1 MIDVRGLSARLRGSF
16 RPPTSES
23 SLVAHAPMLTLRQLI
38 GRFRGDLRAVRGWVA
53 LSLVFVVV
61 TPAVDAVEIWLFKLV
76 VDNVLVPKD
85 LGALPALALL
95 YIAVNLVQGLLG
107 FVDDVVAA
115 ATSTRFV
122 HRLRTRTFDHLL
134 RLGPEYLERHRLG
147 DLVTR
152 ISGDVSAIET
162 LLLDGLTRLIS
173 YAVQI
178 LIFGGLLFYL
188 NWRLALAALVGAPLF
203 VLVSR
208 KFSRL
213 IKVAS
218 RERRRRS
225 GSVSAAAES
234 SLRSARLITVYG
246 AQDDEAAA
254 YTRESAVSVRAE
266 MAATR
271 LRSLYSPLVN
281 MLELGGVLV
290 VLWVGANELIAG
302 RLTLGGLLVF
312 VAYLGQ
318 LYSPI
323 RGMGRLSNSLYSAAA
338 GGERLAELLDA
349 QPTIQQSDDPV
360 RPDKVVGEL
369 QLDSVTYA
377 YPGSAEPALH
387 DLSLRIEPGSVV
399 AVTGESGGGKS
410 TLVALLLRLVDP
422 TEGVV
427 RLDGIDLRDLDLDWL
442 REHTAL
448 ALQDAPLLEGTVRS
462 NLALADRSATDR
474 QMWNALLSAS
484 TSSFIEKL
492 DQGLDTPIGQRGR
505 RLSGGEQV
513 RIGVAR
519 AILRDAPIVVLDEPT
534 AGLDDDTAQ
543 HLMDHLIEH
552 SRGRTMVLVTHDP
565 RVAGR
570 AGRILRLSSGTI
582 APGESPRP
590 LDNRSPLRNGVA
602 LPPTVGTVAAAG
614 ARDGTGAEGS
624 R

>member
-1 MIDVRGLSARLRGSF
+1 
-16 RPPTSES
+16 
-23 SLVAHAPMLTLRQLI
+23 
-38 GRFRGDLRAVRGWVA
+38 
-53 LSLVFVVV
+53 VFVVL
-61 TPAVDAVEIWLFKLV
+61 TPAVDAAEIWLFKLV
-76 VDNVLVPKD
+76 VDDVLVPKD
-85 LGALPALALL
+85 LSALPALALA
-95 YIAVNLVQGLLG
+95 YIGVNLVQGSLS

-173 YAVQI
+173 YGVQI
-178 LIFGGLLFYL
+178 LIFGGLLFYV

-203 VLVSR
+203 VLISR
-208 KFSRL
+208 RFSRL
-213 IKVAS
+213 IKAAS

-225 GSVSAAAES
+225 GSVSAAAEA

-254 YTRESAVSVRAE
+254 YSRESAVSVRAE

-271 LRSLYSPLVN
+271 LRSLYSPLIN
-281 MLELGGVLV
+281 MLELGGILV

-302 RLTLGGLLVF
+302 RLTIGGLLVF
-312 VAYLGQ
+312 VAYLGE

-323 RGMGRLSNSLYSAAA
+323 RGMGSLSNSVFSAAA
-338 GGERLAELLDA
+338 GAERLAELLDA
-349 QPTIQQSDDPV
+349 EPTVRQPENPIT
-360 RPDKVVGEL
+360 PDRVVGGLRLE
-369 QLDSVTYA
+369 SVTYS
-377 YPGSAEPALH
+377 YPGSAEAALH

-427 RLDGIDLRDLDLDWL
+427 RLDGRDLRDLDLDWL
-442 REHTAL
+442 RGNSAL

-462 NLALADRSATDR
+462 NLALANRDATDA
-474 QMWNALLSAS
+474 QMWDALLAAS
-484 TSSFIEKL
+484 TSSFVAKL
-492 DQGLDTPIGQRGR
+492 DHGLDTPIGQRGR

-519 AILRDAPIVVLDEPT
+519 AILRDAPVVILDEPT
-534 AGLDDDTAQ
+534 AGLDDATAQ

-552 SRGRTMVLVTHDP
+552 ARGRTMVLVTHDH
-565 RVAGR
+565 RVAAR
-570 AGRILRLSSGTI
+570 AGRVLQLSNGTI
-582 APGESPRP
+582 TEGGSPRA
-590 LDNRSPLRNGVA
+590 LGNGGSRMTSVVVGPSTMGPVA
-602 LPPTVGTVAAAG
+602 EAG
-614 ARDGTGAEGS
+614 AERS
-624 R
+624 S

>member
-1 MIDVRGLSARLRGSF
+1 MRASF
-16 RPPTSES
+16 RPPTTES
-23 SLVAHAPMLTLRQLI
+23 SLVAHAPVLTLRQI
-38 GRFRGDLRAVRGWVA
+38 FGRFRGDLRAVRGWIA
-53 LSLVFVVV
+53 LSLVFVVL
-61 TPAVDAVEIWLFKLV
+61 TPAVEAAEIWLFKLV
-76 VDNVLVPKD
+76 VDQVLVPKD
-85 LGALPALALL
+85 LSALPALALA
-95 YIAVNLVQGLLG
+95 YIGINLVQGALG

-178 LIFGGLLFYL
+178 LIFGGLLFYV
-188 NWRLALAALVGAPLF
+188 NWRLALAALIGAPLF
-203 VLVSR
+203 VVVSR

-246 AQDDEAAA
+246 AQDEEAAA

-271 LRSLYSPLVN
+271 LRSLYSPLIN
-281 MLELGGVLV
+281 MLELGGILV

-338 GGERLAELLDA
+338 GAERLAELLDA
-349 QPTIQQSDDPV
+349 EPTVRQPAKPV
-360 RPDKVVGEL
+360 TPGRVVGEL
-369 QLDSVTYA
+369 QLESVTYS
-377 YPGSAEPALH
+377 YPGSPEPALH

-427 RLDGIDLRDLDLDWL
+427 RLDGRDLRELDLDWL
-442 REHTAL
+442 RGSSAL

-462 NLALADRSATDR
+462 NLALANRSATDA
-474 QMWNALLSAS
+474 QMWDALRAAS
-484 TSSFIEKL
+484 TSSFVEKL

-534 AGLDDDTAQ
+534 AGLDDATAQ
-543 HLMDHLIEH
+543 HLMDHLVEH
-552 SRGRTMVLVTHDP
+552 ARGRTMVLVTHDP

-570 AGRILRLSSGTI
+570 ASRVLRLSNGTI
-582 APGESPRP
+582 TEGGSPRALGNGKAP
-590 LDNRSPLRNGVA
+590 QRSVA
-602 LPPTVGTVAAAG
+602 AGPPTLGAVAGVGV
-614 ARDGTGAEGS
+614 EGGS
-624 R
+624 

>member
-1 MIDVRGLSARLRGSF
+1 VIDLHGLSTRMRASF
-16 RPPTSES
+16 RPPTTES
-23 SLVAHAPMLTLRQLI
+23 SLVAHAPVLTLRQI
-38 GRFRGDLRAVRGWVA
+38 FGRFRGDLRAVRGWIA
-53 LSLVFVVV
+53 LSLVFVVL
-61 TPAVDAVEIWLFKLV
+61 TPAVEAAEIWLFKLV
-76 VDNVLVPKD
+76 VDQVLVPKD
-85 LGALPALALL
+85 LSALPALALA
-95 YIAVNLVQGLLG
+95 YIGINLVQGALG

-178 LIFGGLLFYL
+178 LIFGGLLFYV
-188 NWRLALAALVGAPLF
+188 NWRLALAALIGAPLF
-203 VLVSR
+203 VVVSR

-246 AQDDEAAA
+246 AQDEEAAA

-271 LRSLYSPLVN
+271 LRSLYSPLIN
-281 MLELGGVLV
+281 MLELGGILV

-338 GGERLAELLDA
+338 GAERLAELLDA
-349 QPTIQQSDDPV
+349 EPTVRQPAKPV
-360 RPDKVVGEL
+360 TPGRVVGEL
-369 QLDSVTYA
+369 QLESVTYS
-377 YPGSAEPALH
+377 YPGSPEPALH

-427 RLDGIDLRDLDLDWL
+427 RLDGRDLRELDLDWL
-442 REHTAL
+442 RGSSAL

-462 NLALADRSATDR
+462 NLALANRSATDA
-474 QMWNALLSAS
+474 QMWDALRAAS
-484 TSSFIEKL
+484 TSSFVEKL

-534 AGLDDDTAQ
+534 AGLDDATAQ
-543 HLMDHLIEH
+543 HLMDHLVEH
-552 SRGRTMVLVTHDP
+552 ARGRTMVLVTHDP

-570 AGRILRLSSGTI
+570 ASRVLRLSNGTI
-582 APGESPRP
+582 TEGGSPRALGNGKAP
-590 LDNRSPLRNGVA
+590 QRSVA
-602 LPPTVGTVAAAG
+602 AGPPTLGAVAGVGV
-614 ARDGTGAEGS
+614 EGGS
-624 R
+624 